1 MNVHAVFVGYLDGD
15 GYPKFDL
22 IGLGT
27 SEAAARALI
36 ARAKTATEPL
46 WKDWETS
53 VVSLAHAEVRVMS
66 RKQFE
71 EHIPPERP
79 LILIESIEVSE
90 RPEAGD
96 PERERP

>member
-15 GYPKFDL
+15 GYPSFDL
-22 IGLGT
+22 IGLGA

-36 ARAKTATEPL
+36 ARAKAATEPL

-66 RKQFE
+66 RRQFE
-71 EHIPPERP
+71 EYRPLEHPLERLP
-79 LILIESIEVSE
+79 LILIESIEVTQSE
-90 RPEAGD
+90 NAHD
-96 PERERP
+96 